1 MSWRRLSK
9 EKSFLLE
16 RRHFFSFL
24 PHEVF
29 CRSVY
34 YYFFSLLF
42 LGNKDEIFNDGSSW
56 KAAGIGFTG
65 TNVGGVA
72 RRPIGS
78 AAPVSTAAAPVV
90 GGGVSGSES
99 THLGGL
105 AGLTSSSDDEG
116 VDGHLGLGEL
126 AQLTVNNE
134 AEVSYDVSRLH

>member
-1 MSWRRLSK
+1 MA
-9 EKSFLLE
+9 SFIKREIFLTGTE
-16 RRHFFSFL
+16 TFFFSFCPTKSIVVL
-24 PHEVF
+24 F
-29 CRSVY
+29 III
-34 YYFFSLLF
+34 FSLLF
-42 LGNKDEIFNDGSSW
+42 LGNKDEIFNDRSSW

-90 GGGVSGSES
+90 GGVSGSES
-99 THLGGL
+99 AHLGGL

>member
-9 EKSFLLE
+9 EKSSLLE
-16 RRHFFSFL
+16 RRHFFFCPTKSFVVL
-24 PHEVF
+24 F
-29 CRSVY
+29 I
-34 YYFFSLLF
+34 FIFSLLF

-90 GGGVSGSES
+90 VGGVSGSES
-99 THLGGL
+99 AHLGGL